1 MNRFFDFAVIRLAP
15 ADARG
20 ERLNI
25 GALVFKPDGI
35 DVRLAKRLDKVHAM
49 SAAIDTEM
57 LRGVAARFASMD
69 EYARANGCTDIES
82 RYRMLSRLGPYALS
96 TLGKLDAFEGQYEA
110 RLESLLRDL
119 VEPELA
125 PKQSSNKRSSLLTQV
140 KKAFKARRVL
150 ARAGETLD
158 DHRIVPKYE
167 VGEGM
172 EADLVLKNGSYHVVE
187 TVDIS
192 RDDETLRRAISEV
205 GISALILEQAR
216 MVFGVSQTKA
226 RLVYHA
232 SAYAERHAWPALQ
245 VAEHQGCDLLNWA
258 SADDQASLMHMAE
271 FATPLPTR
279 NKRNRRWTGGAKLF
293 H

>member
-57 LRGVAARFASMD
+57 LRGIAARFASMD
-69 EYARANGCTDIES
+69 EYARANGCTDIAS
-82 RYRMLSRLGPYALS
+82 RYQMLSRLGSYALS
-96 TLGKLDAFEGQYEA
+96 PLGKLDAFEGQYEA

-119 VEPELA
+119 VEPEPA
-125 PKQSSNKRSSLLTQV
+125 PKQSSSKRSSLLAEV
-140 KKAFKARRVL
+140 KRAFKVRGVL

-172 EADLVLKNGSYHVVE
+172 EADLVLKNGLFHVVE
-187 TVDIS
+187 TVDIT
-192 RDDETLRRAISEV
+192 RDEGSLRRAISEV
-205 GISALILEQAR
+205 GVSALILEQAR
-216 MVFGVSQTKA
+216 MLFGASQTKA
-226 RLVYHA
+226 RLVYLA
-232 SAYAERHAWPALQ
+232 SAYAERHARPALE
-245 VAEHQGCDLLNWA
+245 VAQHQGCQLLNWA
-258 SADDQASLMHMAE
+258 SADDQASLMELAAL
-271 FATPLPTR
+271 ATPLLPTR
-279 NKRNRRWTGGAKLF
+279 SIGQSNLF